1 MKPNYQM
8 YQTLCAI
15 ILDSIDSRHL
25 YFGVKR
31 IYFPEILAMTNT
43 MTKST
48 TQLVAASL
56 LPIIIIYYSKYF
68 YNVLYEQSE
77 LDVVDKEWEWE
88 EILDYRQVFE
98 GFSYFWP

>member
-31 IYFPEILAMTNT
+31 IYFSEILAMTNT
-43 MTKST
+43 MAKST
-48 TQLVAASL
+48 TQLVVASL
-56 LPIIIIYYSKYF
+56 LPIIIIYYSKHF
-68 YNVLYEQSE
+68 YNVLYEQNE
-77 LDVVDKEWEWE
+77 FMDVDKEWEWE